1 MNTTSKGRLQILMN
15 LCFIVLLSTSF
26 EAALPS
32 PLGCLPSLL
41 STKVPVEPSMMRLS
55 SSKTLR

>member
-1 MNTTSKGRLQILMN
+1 MKTTSKGLLQILMN
-15 LCFIVLLSTSF
+15 LCLIVLFNTSL
-26 EAALPS
+26 EAPFS
-32 PLGCLPSLL
+32 PLAGRPFLL